1 MVGRGSLMDPIRA
14 KCERLGIV
22 ESCDFAGAQKDTPAY
37 YSAMDV
43 FLFPSLYEGLGSV
56 LIEAQANGLYVVTSK
71 DVVPDEID
79 VTGHAAFVPLAA
91 SPEEWA
97 ETVLSVPRKRT
108 DWEADNLRV
117 NESYNMYR
125 IAETLA
131 DTYSG
136 EKK

>member
-1 MVGRGSLMDPIRA
+1 
-14 KCERLGIV
+14 
-22 ESCDFAGAQKDTPAY
+22 
-37 YSAMDV
+37 
-43 FLFPSLYEGLGSV
+43 

-71 DVVPDEID
+71 NVVPDEID
-79 VTGHAAFVPLAA
+79 VTGHAAFVPLEA

-97 ETVLSVPRKRT
+97 EAVLSVPRKRT